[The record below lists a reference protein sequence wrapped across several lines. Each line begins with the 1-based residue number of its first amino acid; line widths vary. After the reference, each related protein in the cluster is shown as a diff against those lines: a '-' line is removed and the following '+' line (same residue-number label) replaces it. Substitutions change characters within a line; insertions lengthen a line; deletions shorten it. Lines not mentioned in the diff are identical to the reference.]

1 MKEEQATRL
10 AQEALIWL
18 AGRPEALEGFL
29 GATGAGPDDVRRRA
43 AEPEFLGFVLDH
55 LLSAEPLLLAF
66 AADAGVRPDLP
77 ARARAALPGGYVP
90 DWT

>member
-1 MKEEQATRL
+1 MKEEQAIEL
-10 AQEALIWL
+10 AHQALVWL
-18 AGRPEALEGFL
+18 AGRPEALEGFFAAS
-29 GATGAGPDDVRRRA
+29 GVGPADVRRRS

-55 LLSAEPLLLAF
+55 LLGSDALLVAF
-66 AADAGVRPDLP
+66 ARDVGVPPDRP

>member
-1 MKEEQATRL
+1 MKTEQATAL

-29 GATGAGPDDVRRRA
+29 AASGAGPDDLRA
-43 AEPEFLGFVLDH
+43 GAADPEFLGFVLDH
-55 LLSAEPLLLAF
+55 LLQSEDLVIAF
-66 AADAGVRPDLP
+66 ARDAGVPPDRP

>member
-1 MKEEQATRL
+1 MKEEQAIAL

-18 AGRPEALEGFL
+18 AGRPEALDSFMA
-29 GATGAGPDDVRRRA
+29 ATGAGPGDFRSRA
-43 AEPEFLGFVLDH
+43 ADAEFLGFVLDH
-55 LLSAEPLLLAF
+55 LLQSEALLLAF
-66 AADAGVRPDLP
+66 AHEAGVPPDRP